1 MTSDNEARNL
11 RDSREDDKENTPKDR
26 KTLVREQKRSR
37 KVRKRKG
44 KKVGDLKG
52 VSGLTGPTWDRRKKP
67 NEVLDPER

>member
-26 KTLVREQKRSR
+26 RMLVREQEGAR

-52 VSGLTGPTWDRRKKP
+52 VSGLTGPT
-67 NEVLDPER
+67 